1 MKLPPLNALR
11 TFEAAARTG
20 SFAAAAAEL
29 AVSAAAVSLQ
39 VKKLEAYFQKP
50 LFVRKSSG
58 ILLTDAGQLVYA
70 PLAAS
75 LTAIAETSER
85 ILEYDVRSR
94 LVISTIQSL
103 AERWLPPILARFA
116 AAAPGV
122 GIEVRIDNDPV
133 NFLRERIDLRLTYGD
148 QAYPGIR
155 SITLFHDQVTP
166 LCTPA
171 FASRSGGLALR
182 DVPDERL
189 IRVEWGGSYASY
201 PTWADWFR
209 AAGIERSPDARR
221 GIRVGGAGIAVAMA
235 LSMGGV
241 LLGSPRLARRE
252 IAAGLLVAPH
262 SVAVS
267 LPQPYRAIM
276 PNDLSG
282 ATTATRWTRALLDVI
297 RHQIDED

>member
-11 TFEAAARTG
+11 SFEAAARTG
-20 SFAAAAAEL
+20 SFAAAAVEL
-29 AVSAAAVSLQ
+29 GVSAAAVSLQ
-39 VKKLEAYFQKP
+39 VKKLEAHFQKP
-50 LFVRKSSG
+50 LFVRTSSG
-58 ILLTDAGQLVYA
+58 ILLTDAGKLVYA

-116 AAAPGV
+116 AASPGV
-122 GIEVRIDNDPV
+122 GIEVRIDDDPV

-155 SITLFHDQVTP
+155 STALFHDRVTP

-171 FASRSGGLALR
+171 FARRWGAAGFR
-182 DVPDERL
+182 DVPDDRL

-209 AAGIERSPDARR
+209 AAGIARTPDARR
-221 GIRVGGAGIAVAMA
+221 GIRVGGAGIAVAVA
-235 LSMGGV
+235 LAMDGI

-252 IAAGLLVAPH
+252 IDAGILVAPH
-262 SVAVS
+262 AVAVP
-267 LPQPYRAIM
+267 LPQSYRAIL

-282 ATTATRWTRALLDVI
+282 ATTATRWTRALLEIIQRQDAP
-297 RHQIDED
+297 E